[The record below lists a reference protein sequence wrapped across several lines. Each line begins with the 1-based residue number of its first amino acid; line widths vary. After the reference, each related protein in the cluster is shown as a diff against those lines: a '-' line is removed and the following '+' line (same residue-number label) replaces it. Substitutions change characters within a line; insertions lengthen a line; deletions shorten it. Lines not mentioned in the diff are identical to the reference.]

1 MDKNTLSN
9 YGWIV
14 VCVLVLSVML
24 ALATPFGRFIA
35 TGFEAT
41 YTGFAHVANGE
52 DGNRI
57 LEAAGM
63 SANENG
69 GSGTG
74 SASCDHSAGNYSY
87 EFVPNVDDGTHN
99 ITCEDCGTLIAENQA
114 HTMIWEDYTE
124 PNEDGYVHR
133 RICELCRDDSGYIA
147 PHFDNNGDGLCDVCN
162 EIIVADL
169 SLTVDTMGLMQVDN
183 PMANA
188 TTYEFYVDGELKYS
202 GSDYVINSGL
212 DLSGCTVMVK
222 ALNSNGETVATGT
235 ISLEANNSATCDHS
249 AGNYSVYDNGDGKS
263 HIVVCDDC
271 YNTVEDRANET
282 HTDANGDDMCDVC
295 EGMIY

>member
-9 YGWIV
+9 YGWVV

-35 TGFEAT
+35 TGFEST

-57 LEAAGM
+57 LEAAGLT
-63 SANENG
+63 ANGNG
-69 GSGTG
+69 GSG
-74 SASCDHSAGNYSY
+74 AG
-87 EFVPNVDDGTHN
+87 
-99 ITCEDCGTLIAENQA
+99 
-114 HTMIWEDYTE
+114 
-124 PNEDGYVHR
+124 
-133 RICELCRDDSGYIA
+133 
-147 PHFDNNGDGLCDVCN
+147 
-162 EIIVADL
+162 
-169 SLTVDTMGLMQVDN
+169 
-183 PMANA
+183 
-188 TTYEFYVDGELKYS
+188 
-202 GSDYVINSGL
+202 
-212 DLSGCTVMVK
+212 
-222 ALNSNGETVATGT
+222 
-235 ISLEANNSATCDHS
+235 SATCDHS
-249 AGNYSVYDNGDGKS
+249 AGNYSIYDNGDGKT